1 MFLAIKRGNG
11 IAGRSNAKPLF
22 LLSVIECISLH
33 KLNENKIM
41 WDDEEI
47 EKSYHAFAGYY
58 EQDNKSSIIVPY
70 YHLSTAPF
78 FHLVWIDEKNR
89 PPMNRKTPS
98 EKYLRENLVCAYF
111 DDELWK
117 LLNDAEC
124 REFLRRN
131 IIERF
136 LSN

>member
-47 EKSYHAFAGYY
+47 EKSYHAFARYY

-89 PPMNRKTPS
+89 PPMNRKPLLKNILGKTLFVHILMMNYGN
-98 EKYLRENLVCAYF
+98 YLMTQNVENFCV
-111 DDELWK
+111 EI
-117 LLNDAEC
+117 LLKD
-124 REFLRRN
+124 
-131 IIERF
+131 
-136 LSN
+136 S